1 MTEYT
6 DEDKAE
12 LARFANMSEEDQ
24 QVALFDSLMNLLTDA
39 VADNDM
45 VMIKAYARLATESYN
60 NYILPRAEEEE
71 DDDSMGKV

>member
-45 VMIKAYARLATESYN
+45 VMIKSYARLATESYN
-60 NYILPRAEEEE
+60 NYINPLMEVE

>member
-60 NYILPRAEEEE
+60 NYINPLMEEE
-71 DDDSMGKV
+71 DADQVGEV

>member
-6 DEDKAE
+6 DEEKAE

>member
-6 DEDKAE
+6 DEERAE
-12 LARFANMSEEDQ
+12 LTRFANMSEEDQ

-60 NYILPRAEEEE
+60 HYINPTE
-71 DDDSMGKV
+71 DEDANPMGKV

>member
-12 LARFANMSEEDQ
+12 FARFANMSEEDQ
-24 QVALFDSLMNLLTDA
+24 QITLFDALMNLLTDA

-45 VMIKAYARLATESYN
+45 VKIKGYARLATESYN
-60 NYILPRAEEEE
+60 NYINPMMEE
-71 DDDSMGKV
+71 DDND

>member
-6 DEDKAE
+6 DEERAE
-12 LARFANMSEEDQ
+12 LTRFANMSEEDQ

-45 VMIKAYARLATESYN
+45 VMIKSYARLATESYN
-60 NYILPRAEEEE
+60 NYINPMVEEKK
-71 DDDSMGKV
+71 DA